1 MRILAFILV
10 VGLLAGCGS
19 AHLKAGK
26 NCLAAG
32 NMPLAV
38 EYLDEGVAA
47 EPGNAEMRE
56 LGIVTRQTY
65 GHALR
70 REIDRLVGSG
80 RFLLALGRLM
90 ELEEMARRAEKLSMP
105 ADLVPEVERERAGV
119 AKQAIEALGLAMEKR
134 TGRSIAVKADLAAC
148 RQLLALVENDESV
161 KRTCDR
167 LRSRFKLLALLQEA
181 PDTNPVTRK
190 LFVGIEQQLR
200 EKNPELIEI
209 VDRASGKH
217 TALLELWVGKPVVK
231 DIPLR
236 MTVRRAFHRWI
247 PKKDRRGRQV
257 FDERVVHPTAE
268 EIEDAQ
274 KRGLPPP
281 KSKTV
286 RKKVW
291 EEISGEFKVYAAE
304 RSAVVPYRVTIQDL
318 RSKTV
323 AVMFE
328 GMVNARSESTYYEYS
343 GDPRGEDR
351 PPVRCC
357 RGRGCAPALLSGSE
371 LAVRALA
378 QIPGR
383 VVSVTLERVE

>member
-1 MRILAFILV
+1 MRYCLLAVCVFV
-10 VGLLAGCGS
+10 AGCGS

-32 NMPLAV
+32 NVPLAV
-38 EYLDEGVAA
+38 EYLDEGVTA
-47 EPGNAEMRE
+47 EPGNSEMRE
-56 LGIVTRQTY
+56 LGIVTRQIY
-65 GHALR
+65 EHMLR
-70 REIDRLVGSG
+70 QEIDRLVRSS

-90 ELEEMARRAEKLSMP
+90 ELEDLARRAERLSMP
-105 ADLVPEVERERAGV
+105 ADLVPVVERERFEVAQKAVKALGV
-119 AKQAIEALGLAMEKR
+119 ALEKR

-167 LRSRFKLLALLQEA
+167 LRSRFKYFAVLQEA
-181 PDTNPVTRK
+181 PGTLQITRK

-200 EKNPELIEI
+200 DKNPELIEI
-209 VDRASGKH
+209 VDLASGKH
-217 TALLELWVGKPVVK
+217 TASLELWVGKPVVK

-247 PKKDRRGRQV
+247 PKRDRRGRQLE
-257 FDERVVHPTAE
+257 DIILIQPTAE
-268 EIEDAQ
+268 EVANNQ
-274 KRGLPPP
+274 KVGLPPP
-281 KSKTV
+281 EPKKV

-291 EEISGEFKVYAAE
+291 EEISGEFKVFASE
-304 RSAVVPYRVTIQDL
+304 RSVSLPYRVTIQDL

-323 AVMFE
+323 AVEFG
-328 GMVNARSESTYYEYS
+328 GMVNARSESTYYEYN

-351 PPVRCC
+351 PPIRCC
-357 RGRGCAPALLSGSE
+357 KGRGCAPALLSGSE
-371 LAVRALA
+371 LTIRALA

>member
-1 MRILAFILV
+1 
-10 VGLLAGCGS
+10 
-19 AHLKAGK
+19 
-26 NCLAAG
+26 
-32 NMPLAV
+32 
-38 EYLDEGVAA
+38 
-47 EPGNAEMRE
+47 
-56 LGIVTRQTY
+56 
-65 GHALR
+65 
-70 REIDRLVGSG
+70 
-80 RFLLALGRLM
+80 
-90 ELEEMARRAEKLSMP
+90 MP
-105 ADLVPEVERERAGV
+105 ADLVPEVERERAEV
-119 AKQAIEALGLAMEKR
+119 AKQAVKALGVALEKR

-167 LRSRFKLLALLQEA
+167 LRSRFKLLAVLEEA
-181 PDTNPVTRK
+181 PDTSPVTRK
-190 LFVGIEQQLR
+190 LFVGIEQQIK

-209 VDRASGKH
+209 VDRASGRH
-217 TALLELWVGKPVVK
+217 TASMEVWVGKPVVK

-236 MTVRRAFHRWI
+236 MTRRQAFHRWI
-247 PKKDRRGRQV
+247 PKKDRRGRQI
-257 FDERVVHPTAE
+257 FDERVIHPTAE

-281 KSKTV
+281 KPKTV

-291 EEISGEFKVYAAE
+291 EEISGEFRVFSAE

-323 AVMFE
+323 AVMFS
-328 GMVNARSESTYYEYS
+328 GMVHAKSESTFYEYS

-371 LAVRALA
+371 LAIRALA

-383 VVSVTLERVE
+383 VVNTTLERVE